1 MAKIYYRKIV
11 AGDINPATR
20 EAWKIE
26 DVPERWRE
34 EVKSLLDEMQQ

>member
-11 AGDINPATR
+11 AGEMTID
-20 EAWKIE
+20 

-34 EVKSLLDEMQQ
+34 EVQKLLEGNNGN